1 MLSVSWFPTPQYVAH
16 VPWALMYREPPPSA
30 GQPVDP
36 ENFLGIR
43 LRLRYVSHHMPYLSR
58 SLGSQDSLTR
68 AHLMYWGSD
77 SSDPVATEKERHL
90 EELRQW
96 RPYVLPTSSPGKPEV
111 VDFLEA
117 PAPNPVGIVYIY
129 CKSMAGDQ
137 GGPGFR
143 FGNGSRDDDTV
154 TLSEI
159 GVGAIP
165 DRPLVFANAC
175 GTSASYS
182 YVPNELE
189 ELFFLR
195 GCSAFIGTECKVPIT
210 FAARFATAFFHFLYA
225 DEGKPTPAGEAF
237 AQTRRFFWSEYGILG
252 GLFYS
257 YVNDYHLYVA
267 SDTAV
272 AALSK
277 LRKES

>member
-1 MLSVSWFPTPQYVAH
+1 
-16 VPWALMYREPPPSA
+16 MYREPPPAA
-30 GQPVDP
+30 GEPIDP

-43 LRLRYVSHHMPYLSR
+43 LRLRYVSHQMPFLNR
-58 SLGSQDSLTR
+58 SLGSQDSFTR
-68 AHLMYWGSD
+68 AHLMYWGRD
-77 SSDPVATEKERHL
+77 RDDPVATERERHL
-90 EELRQW
+90 DELKQW
-96 RPYVLPTSSPGKPEV
+96 KPYVLPTCSPGKPEV
-111 VDFLEA
+111 VQFLDN

-129 CKSMAGDQ
+129 CRSMAGDQ
-137 GGPGFR
+137 DGPGLR
-143 FGNGSRDDDTV
+143 FGNGPRDEDTV

-159 GVGAIP
+159 GVATIP

-175 GTSASYS
+175 GTSAGSP

-189 ELFFLR
+189 ERFFLR

-210 FAARFATAFFHFLYA
+210 FAARFATVFFHFLYV
-225 DEGKPTPAGEAF
+225 DDGKPTPAGEALTQ
-237 AQTRRFFWSEYGILG
+237 ARRFFWSEYGIVG

-267 SDTAV
+267 TDAAV

-277 LRKES
+277 LRREN